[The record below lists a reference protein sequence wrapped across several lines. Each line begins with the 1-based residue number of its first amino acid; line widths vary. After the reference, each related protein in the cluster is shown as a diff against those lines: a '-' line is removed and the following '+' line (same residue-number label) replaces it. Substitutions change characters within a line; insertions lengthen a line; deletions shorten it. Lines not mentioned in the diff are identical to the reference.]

1 MFIQPDLIIMTTFVI
16 RSLSLCSVGHSNN
29 LVMSYLPFFTENM
42 TIYYSQLHI
51 TVNKKCVECVIK

>member
-42 TIYYSQLHI
+42 TII
-51 TVNKKCVECVIK
+51 VNSI